1 MHSKSSF
8 TLIELLVVIAIVG
21 ILAGIIIVSMSGA
34 TDQATMAKA
43 KVFSNSMRDSMSLNL
58 TSEWL
63 MSEGS
68 GQTITDNWG
77 GNTGTLGGTTSVEAT
92 DPTWITSGCVSDN
105 CLSFD
110 GTNDSVV
117 IGSPANLNFKAGQ
130 DFSLSVWVKYSDNS
144 NYHLILGKYCD
155 STVPGYWIDVLGNKI
170 RLRVGDSGGAADVS
184 TTQTYNDNKWHNIVA
199 VFDRDALGYLYVDGA
214 MMKSGSISARSGDTG
229 SGIFRIGAGTSTYF
243 SGMIDEARIFNSTL
257 SFSQI
262 KQQYLAD
269 LQRLYANK
277 GITQEEYNQRLASLN
292 NYCFAN
298 K

>member
-1 MHSKSSF
+1 
-8 TLIELLVVIAIVG
+8 
-21 ILAGIIIVSMSGA
+21 
-34 TDQATMAKA
+34 
-43 KVFSNSMRDSMSLNL
+43 
-58 TSEWL
+58 